1 MKIVYKS
8 PGSNPRTMEILND
21 LFLMQQLVDGF
32 IEAVRFDKNLILVC
46 NEEGRL
52 LELEKNTFGICG
64 RFFVCG
70 DAGEEFRGLTEEEVR
85 YVIDQIERREKRD
98 EEITERAG

>member
-1 MKIVYKS
+1 MTAKYKKKALLFFLLS
-8 PGSNPRTMEILND
+8 ISCLFGPILFF
-21 LFLMQQLVDGF
+21 FLR
-32 IEAVRFDKNLILVC
+32 A
-46 NEEGRL
+46 
-52 LELEKNTFGICG
+52 
-64 RFFVCG
+64 FVCG